1 MPTILKKCTARALL
15 MSNTILFVFEGE
27 RLEKEIFNS
36 IKANFFTP
44 SNGRTVIKS
53 FFCGEIFQ
61 LWNKV
66 KDDEYLDI
74 VEILKERPNSEIKD
88 VKRDEVSEI
97 HLFFDHDAHSR
108 PSESQQEYHEKI
120 SSLLDTFNNET
131 EAGKLWISY
140 PMAEAIK
147 HCKKNPAD
155 CFFDAQIQISDYA
168 KYKKTVSDI
177 SDYLDIKKFDLSTWY
192 YLAAVNIQRAF
203 CLVNDTHKAIS
214 DYNNIKTWFE
224 EDTTIV
230 RMIHESQY
238 NKFIHPKNE
247 IVALSPFPL
256 FLLHYY
262 GERFFIKCKCDEVI
276 KTCSFFCYK

>member
-1 MPTILKKCTARALL
+1 
-15 MSNTILFVFEGE
+15 MSNTILFVFEGKNIE
-27 RLEKEIFNS
+27 GEILNNL
-36 IKANFFTP
+36 KANFFP
-44 SNGRTVIKS
+44 SSSGKNVIRA

-61 LWNKV
+61 LWNIV
-66 KDDEYLDI
+66 KDDEDLDI
-74 VEILKERPNSEIKD
+74 VEILKERPDSDLTD

-108 PSESQQEYHEKI
+108 LFESQQKYHDKI
-120 SSLLDTFNNET
+120 TSLLDTFNNET
-131 EAGKLWISY
+131 ERGKLWISY

-147 HCKKNPAD
+147 HCKKNLAD
-155 CFFDAQIQISDYA
+155 CFCDTKLKISDNVN
-168 KYKKTVSDI
+168 YKKTVGEMSDF
-177 SDYLDIKKFDLSTWY
+177 LDIRKFDLSTWY

-203 CLVNDTHKAIS
+203 CLVNNTYKAIS
-214 DYNNIKTWFE
+214 DYNDIKKWFE
-224 EDTTIV
+224 EDPTIV

-262 GERFFIKCKCDEVI
+262 GERFFNKCKCDEVI
-276 KTCSFFCYK
+276 KNCSFFCYQ